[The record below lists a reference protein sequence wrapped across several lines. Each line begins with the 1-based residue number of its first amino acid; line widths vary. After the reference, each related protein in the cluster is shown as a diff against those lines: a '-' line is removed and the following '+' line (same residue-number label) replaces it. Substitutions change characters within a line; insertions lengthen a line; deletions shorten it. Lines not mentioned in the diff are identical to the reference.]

1 FRLDQE
7 RCRVRPVAGCDCDG
21 LPSLRKM
28 VCLDLGER
36 TWSSDTG
43 NSSIPKLVTG
53 SGVERCPTQRSFPL
67 AVRRARMLTFA
78 RYVTLVCNLKS
89 LHRAS
94 NIHFRHA
101 LDRIAEANV

>member
-1 FRLDQE
+1 MKNFRLDQE
-7 RCRVRPVAGCDCDG
+7 RCRISPVAGCDHDG

-36 TWSSDTG
+36 TRSSNTG
-43 NSSIPKLVTG
+43 NSSIPKLVAG
-53 SGVERCPTQRSFPL
+53 PGVERRPTQCGLPL
-67 AVRRARMLTFA
+67 AVGRARMLTFA
-78 RYVTLVCNLKS
+78 RYVALVCNLKS

-101 LDRIAEANV
+101 LDRI